1 MSQRERPSRSNA
13 KKSGNAPSN
22 NTNTRIGDIKM
33 KLELTSDEIGWVK
46 YALMRASATRGRD
59 KDMTLKEERLLL
71 RIKRKIERQ
80 EKQRGEG

>member
-1 MSQRERPSRSNA
+1 
-13 KKSGNAPSN
+13 
-22 NTNTRIGDIKM
+22 M